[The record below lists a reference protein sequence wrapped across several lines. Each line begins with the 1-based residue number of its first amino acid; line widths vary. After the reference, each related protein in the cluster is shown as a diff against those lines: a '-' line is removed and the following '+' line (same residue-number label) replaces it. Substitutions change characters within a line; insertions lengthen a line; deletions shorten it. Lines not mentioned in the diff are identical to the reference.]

1 MEEINKSV
9 ERNREGYN
17 EQASEP
23 PTSPKSTDI
32 DDIREPT
39 IMDKTKFTISKLLN
53 SDVQN
58 WKLIIQQIDRL
69 YEEYLEDPNEYEI
82 GDTPGSVLNLM
93 IQGMNNNQKNSDQ
106 NRNQDQSI
114 NKLDEIITLL
124 KTNKSSPLE
133 ANTIRQPKNSITIT
147 PSKTDHQQSIID
159 TTGLYHG
166 QPGQNF
172 RSTTPFPQTPI
183 LSPIFNSYQT
193 MGSQYIPTHQYLEPL
208 LDSDKEIPILK

>member
-39 IMDKTKFTISKLLN
+39 IMDKTKFIISKLLN

-69 YEEYLEDPNEYEI
+69 YEV
-82 GDTPGSVLNLM
+82 PG
-93 IQGMNNNQKNSDQ
+93 G
-106 NRNQDQSI
+106 
-114 NKLDEIITLL
+114 
-124 KTNKSSPLE
+124 
-133 ANTIRQPKNSITIT
+133 PK
-147 PSKTDHQQSIID
+147 
-159 TTGLYHG
+159 
-166 QPGQNF
+166 
-172 RSTTPFPQTPI
+172 
-183 LSPIFNSYQT
+183 
-193 MGSQYIPTHQYLEPL
+193 
-208 LDSDKEIPILK
+208 